1 MNSETNGRGRIAR
14 ERMLDVIRSAAI
26 GEFSEKGFSGATTQ
40 AIAVRAG
47 MKKTQLHYYIAGK
60 EELYE
65 ELLQQVLTLWN
76 DIMRFDPALTGP
88 SAVLSQ
94 YIRNKLHFSF
104 TQPALSRIFTSEVLS
119 GGHYLEKYWPQAIG
133 NIHQKETLINQWIE
147 QGMLRPL
154 DARLFIMHIWA
165 ITQYYADFAV
175 QVKKMY
181 RDTQDSPATQ
191 EHIIREVTDLVLRG
205 CLPCSPA

>member
-26 GEFSEKGFSGATTQ
+26 SEFSEKGFSGATTQ
-40 AIAVRAG
+40 AIALRAG

-119 GGHYLEKYWPQAIG
+119 GGHYLEKYWPQATE
-133 NIHQKETLINQWIE
+133 NIRQKETVINQWIE

-175 QVKKMY
+175 QVKNMY

-191 EHIIREVTDLVLRG
+191 EHIIREVTELVLRG
-205 CLPCSPA
+205 CLPFSPP